1 MAKSYVKF
9 ETPAELQEKL
19 LAVIE
24 NAQQSG
30 KVSKGTNEVT
40 KAIERGS
47 AKIVVIAED
56 VEPEE
61 IVMHFPGLCSEK
73 GVPYAFVAQ
82 KADLGKAAGLK
93 VATAAVAVS
102 GAQDESSLKAAAEK
116 ALELNGGK
124 APSQKKE
131 AKPAKEA
138 KPEPKEAPKEEEKKE
153 DAPEKKE
160 PSKAEEEKA
169 PEAKPEKKEVKE
181 EAPKEEKKEEKVE
194 PAEAEAAEEK
204 KEPEKTEG
212 SEEKE

>member
-9 ETPAELQEKL
+9 ETPAEVQEKL
-19 LAVIE
+19 LAVSE

-30 KVSKGTNEVT
+30 KVSKGTNEAT
-40 KAIERGS
+40 KAIERGA
-47 AKIVVIAED
+47 AKLVVIAED

-124 APSQKKE
+124 APAEKKE
-131 AKPAKEA
+131 AKPAKKE
-138 KPEPKEAPKEEEKKE
+138 KPEPKKEAPKEEKKE
-153 DAPEKKE
+153 EAPK
-160 PSKAEEEKA
+160 EEKA
-169 PEAKPEKKEVKE
+169 EPEKEVKE
-181 EAPKEEKKEEKVE
+181 EAPKEEKKEEAPK
-194 PAEAEAAEEK
+194 EEK
-204 KEPEKTEG
+204 EEAKPEPEKEAPKEEKAEPEKEEA
-212 SEEKE
+212 SKEEKE

>member
-30 KVSKGTNEVT
+30 KVSKGTNEAT

-47 AKIVVIAED
+47 AKLVVIAED

-124 APSQKKE
+124 APAQKKD

-138 KPEPKEAPKEEEKKE
+138 KPEPKEAPKEEKPAAK
-153 DAPEKKE
+153 
-160 PSKAEEEKA
+160 EEKA